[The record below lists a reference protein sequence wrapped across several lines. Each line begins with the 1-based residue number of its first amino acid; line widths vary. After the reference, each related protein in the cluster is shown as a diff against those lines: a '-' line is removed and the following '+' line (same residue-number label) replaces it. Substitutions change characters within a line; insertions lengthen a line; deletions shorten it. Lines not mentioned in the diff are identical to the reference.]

1 MKGIARRQQDAE
13 DFAFSLTSFF
23 SFLKVFL
30 FFIQNLTIVSWTGTP
45 ELEDGRLADCK

>member
-1 MKGIARRQQDAE
+1 MKGIARRQQDVE

-30 FFIQNLTIVSWTGTP
+30 FFYTKPHQRKLDRYPGAGGWKLS
-45 ELEDGRLADCK
+45 RQ

>member
-1 MKGIARRQQDAE
+1 MKGIVRRQQDVE

-30 FFIQNLTIVSWTGTP
+30 LFIQNLTNVSWTGTP
-45 ELEDGRLADCK
+45 ELEDGSSAASK